1 MISDKYDYDARHY
14 RFSRGHTG
22 HIEPTEPLTGW
33 GWEILRLTGI
43 TACCALLLGLAM
55 VLA

>member
-1 MISDKYDYDARHY
+1 MISSKYDHDARHY

-22 HIEPTEPLTGW
+22 HIEPTGPLTGW
-33 GWEILRLTGI
+33 GWEILRLAGI